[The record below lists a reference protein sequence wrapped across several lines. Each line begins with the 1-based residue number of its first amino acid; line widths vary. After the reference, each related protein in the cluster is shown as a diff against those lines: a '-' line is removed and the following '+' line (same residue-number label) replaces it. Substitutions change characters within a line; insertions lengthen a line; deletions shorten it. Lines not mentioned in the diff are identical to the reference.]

1 MFEEVARQILAQK
14 RASLTG
20 EYFERGR
27 SVRFAKFNRKYLFV
41 CDLFDPF

>member
-14 RASLTG
+14 KASLAG

-27 SVRFAKFNRKYLFV
+27 SVRFAIVNL
-41 CDLFDPF
+41 